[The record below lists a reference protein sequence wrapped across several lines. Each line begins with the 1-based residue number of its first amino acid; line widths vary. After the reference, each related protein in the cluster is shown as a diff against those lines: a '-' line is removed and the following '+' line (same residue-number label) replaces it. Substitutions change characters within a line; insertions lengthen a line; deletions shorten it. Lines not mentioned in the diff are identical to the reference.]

1 MGKAIS
7 VKVPTAKVIKAL
19 EDALVVRE
27 QRFADNEK
35 SEAEYRKAQVK
46 YKADLMKLV
55 KSPKARVTDAT
66 HFAHYATRNNAEQ
79 EINIT
84 ICIPRELVPAEPER
98 AECYLEWEYKR
109 DVEEIG
115 NALRLLRMTDDQYV
129 NASTMAKV
137 SQYL

>member
-35 SEAEYRKAQVK
+35 SEAEYQKAQAK
-46 YKADLMKLV
+46 YKADMMKLV
-55 KSPKARVTDAT
+55 KSSKATVTDAT
-66 HFAHYATRNNAEQ
+66 HFSHYHTRHNAEQ
-79 EINIT
+79 EISVT
-84 ICIPRELVPAEPER
+84 IKVPKELVPAEPQR
-98 AECYLEWEYKR
+98 GECYLEWEYKR

>member
-1 MGKAIS
+1 MSKAIS

-27 QRFADNEK
+27 QRFANNEK

-55 KSPKARVTDAT
+55 KSSKAKVTDAT
-66 HFAHYATRNNAEQ
+66 HFGHYSTRNHPEQ
-79 EINIT
+79 EISIT
-84 ICIPRELVPAEPER
+84 ITVPRELVPAEPER
-98 AECYLEWEYKR
+98 LECYQEWEYKR

>member
-27 QRFADNEK
+27 QWFADNEK
-35 SEAEYRKAQVK
+35 SEAEYQKAWAK
-46 YKADLMKLV
+46 YKADLRKLV
-55 KSPKARVTDAT
+55 KSSKAKVTDAT
-66 HFAHYATRNNAEQ
+66 HFGHYNTRDNAEQ
-79 EINIT
+79 EVTIT
-84 ICIPRELVPAEPER
+84 ITVPKELLPAEPR
-98 AECYLEWEYKR
+98 RGECYLEWEYKR

>member
-27 QRFADNEK
+27 QRFANNEK
-35 SEAEYRKAQVK
+35 SEAEYQKAQAK
-46 YKADLMKLV
+46 YKDDMMKLV
-55 KSPKARVTDAT
+55 KSSKATVTDAT
-66 HFAHYATRNNAEQ
+66 HFSHYHTRNNAEQ
-79 EINIT
+79 EISVT
-84 ICIPRELVPAEPER
+84 IKVPKELVPAEPQR
-98 AECYLEWEYKR
+98 GECYLEWEYKR
-109 DVEEIG
+109 DVEEIN

>member
-27 QRFADNEK
+27 QRFANNEK
-35 SEAEYRKAQVK
+35 SEVEYQKAYAK
-46 YKADLMKLV
+46 YKADMMKLV
-55 KSPKARVTDAT
+55 KSSKAKITDAT
-66 HFAHYATRNNAEQ
+66 HFSHYSNRNNPEQ
-79 EINIT
+79 EVTVSIT
-84 ICIPRELVPAEPER
+84 VPKALLPVEPQR
-98 AECYLEWEYKR
+98 SECYQEWEYKR